1 MMGRTVTL
9 YRKQP
14 GQPVCWERQVIE
26 GVFFRTAEGTALSE
40 QGVQGGQL
48 GSLLIIPADLAE
60 APKPGDG
67 VLFGAGPEADGPGDI
82 RELVPGCRLIAAV
95 TGRCYGSDL
104 DHWEVAAR

>member
-14 GQPVCWERQVIE
+14 GQPVCWERQVIG
-26 GVFFRTAEGTALSE
+26 GVFFRTAEGTAFSE
-40 QGVQGGQL
+40 QGAQGGQL
-48 GSLLIIPADLAE
+48 GSLLIVPADLAE

-67 VLFGAGPEADGPGDI
+67 VLFGAGPEADGSGDI
-82 RELVPGCRLIAAV
+82 RELVPGCRIITAV